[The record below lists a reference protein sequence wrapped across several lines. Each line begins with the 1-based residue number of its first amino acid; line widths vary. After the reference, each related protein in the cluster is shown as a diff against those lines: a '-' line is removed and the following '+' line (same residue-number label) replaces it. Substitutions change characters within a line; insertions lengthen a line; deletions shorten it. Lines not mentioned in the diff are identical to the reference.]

1 MKVILTQDVKA
12 QGKKGDLINVSD
24 GYARNFLILRGLAI
38 EANAQALKDLENKEQ
53 AKKHKLETEKKSAE
67 ALAAKLE
74 GLLVKINA
82 TAGSDG
88 RLYGSVTAK
97 DIAEAMLA
105 QHKIDIDRRKIQ
117 LNEQI
122 KAFGSYSLE
131 IKLFPGVVGN
141 INVIV
146 VSSK

>member
-24 GYARNFLILRGLAI
+24 GYARNFLLLRGLAI
-38 EANAQALKDLENKEQ
+38 EANTQALKELESKEQ
-53 AKKHKLETEKKSAE
+53 SKLHKLETEKKSAE

-88 RLYGSVTAK
+88 RLYGSVTVK
-97 DIAEAMLA
+97 DIAEAMLS
-105 QHKIDIDRRKIQ
+105 QHKIEIDRRKIQ
-117 LNEQI
+117 LDEQI

-131 IKLFPGVVGN
+131 IKLFPGVAGN
-141 INVIV
+141 INIIV
-146 VSSK
+146 VGGK

>member
-24 GYARNFLILRGLAI
+24 GYARNFLILRGLAV
-38 EANAQALKDLENKEQ
+38 EANAQALKELESKEQ
-53 AKKHKLETEKKSAE
+53 AKKHKLETEKKNTE

-74 GLLVKINA
+74 GLLVKITA

-88 RLYGSVTAK
+88 RLYGSVTVK

-105 QHKIDIDRRKIQ
+105 QHKIEIDRRKIQ
-117 LNEQI
+117 LDEQI
-122 KAFGSYSLE
+122 KTFGSYSLE
-131 IKLFPGVVGN
+131 IKLFPGVVGK

>member
-24 GYARNFLILRGLAI
+24 GYARNYLILRGLAI
-38 EANAQALKDLENKEQ
+38 EANAQTLKELESKEQ

-67 ALAAKLE
+67 ELAAKLE
-74 GLLVKINA
+74 GFLVKINA

-88 RLYGSVTAK
+88 RLYGSVTVK

-105 QHKIDIDRRKIQ
+105 QHKIEIDRRKIQ
-117 LNEQI
+117 INEQI
-122 KAFGSYSLE
+122 KSFGSYSLE
-131 IKLFPGVVGN
+131 IKLSPGVVGH
-141 INVIV
+141 INVLV
-146 VSSK
+146 VSGK